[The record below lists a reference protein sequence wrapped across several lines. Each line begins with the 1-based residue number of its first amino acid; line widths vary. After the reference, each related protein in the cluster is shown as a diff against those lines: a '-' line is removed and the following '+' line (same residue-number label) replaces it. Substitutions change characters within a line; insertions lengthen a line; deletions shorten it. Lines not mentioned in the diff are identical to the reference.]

1 MFSLLEGY
9 ENGTLKPYL
18 SQQVHHER
26 ESSQAPWTSRS
37 LAPTD
42 HKMVGRLVS
51 DIKVGPPSNQ
61 LTLSQK
67 REQHQLALDA
77 SGLSPS
83 SNSLSNAFDCDRMR
97 GLIQIVTPG
106 QMTAS
111 KAAIFGVALF
121 TGVQLL
127 NTEVHLHHLDPWQSI
142 VVIAKT
148 HILGS
153 IFWRTSSIGAAL
165 VQDPF
170 DYNNVAKLLSEDE
183 SFAPNSAVSA
193 GLQSLLSPLN
203 HAKPQALD
211 CSEVKSTLSSGLS
224 SLGDSAVP
232 TSVDMPKVVDT
243 NTLDVEGLFND
254 LLIGQEVNV
263 DDATWEN
270 IPSKNTIW
278 PYHKQASA
286 NRYDSENPSSDNDGE
301 GIVYFASQDE
311 SRTAE
316 EDENQH
322 ILVNNN
328 VSGEKRVKGQ
338 TLSRHNKIKRYT
350 PRNLK
355 TRTIQSIKGIRKEY
369 ISLVDSNDVLI

>member
-26 ESSQAPWTSRS
+26 ESSQAPWTNRS
-37 LAPTD
+37 SAPTD

-61 LTLSQK
+61 LTLSHK

-111 KAAIFGVALF
+111 KAALFGFALF
-121 TGVQLL
+121 AIVQLL
-127 NTEVHLHHLDPWQSI
+127 KEN
-142 VVIAKT
+142 
-148 HILGS
+148 
-153 IFWRTSSIGAAL
+153 
-165 VQDPF
+165 QDPF

-183 SFAPNSAVSA
+183 SFAPNSAISA
-193 GLQSLLSPLN
+193 GLQSLLSP
-203 HAKPQALD
+203 
-211 CSEVKSTLSSGLS
+211 TLSSVLS

-232 TSVDMPKVVDT
+232 TSVDMPKVIDT
-243 NTLDVEGLFND
+243 DTLDVEGPEDKFND

-263 DDATWEN
+263 DDTTWEN
-270 IPSKNTIW
+270 IPSRSTIW

-286 NRYDSENPSSDNDGE
+286 NRYDSENPSFNNDGE
-301 GIVYFASQDE
+301 GIVYFASQNE

-316 EDENQH
+316 EGENQH
-322 ILVNNN
+322 LLGNNN
-328 VSGEKRVKGQ
+328 VLVEKGVKGQ
-338 TLSRHNKIKRYT
+338 TTSRNNRIKRCT

-355 TRTIQSIKGIRKEY
+355 TRTIQGIKGIRKEY
-369 ISLVDSNDVLI
+369 VSLIDSNDVLI

>member
-1 MFSLLEGY
+1 MSWTILISTSFISFTRKQVQPCSMFSLLEGY

-26 ESSQAPWTSRS
+26 ESYQAPWTSRS

-111 KAAIFGVALF
+111 KAALFGFALFAGVAL
-121 TGVQLL
+121 VR
-127 NTEVHLHHLDPWQSI
+127 N
-142 VVIAKT
+142 
-148 HILGS
+148 
-153 IFWRTSSIGAAL
+153 
-165 VQDPF
+165 QDPF

-183 SFAPNSAVSA
+183 SFTPNSAVST
-193 GLQSLLSPLN
+193 GLQSFLSPLN

-211 CSEVKSTLSSGLS
+211 CSEVKSTLSSVLS

-232 TSVDMPKVVDT
+232 TSVDMPKAIDT
-243 NTLDVEGLFND
+243 NTLDVEGPEDKFND

-263 DDATWEN
+263 DDTTWEN
-270 IPSKNTIW
+270 IPSRSTIW
-278 PYHKQASA
+278 PYHKQART
-286 NRYDSENPSSDNDGE
+286 NRYDSENPSFDNGGE
-301 GIVYFASQDE
+301 EIIYFASQDE

-322 ILVNNN
+322 LLGNNN
-328 VSGEKRVKGQ
+328 VSVEKGVKGQ
-338 TLSRHNKIKRYT
+338 TASRHNRIKRYT

-369 ISLVDSNDVLI
+369 VSLIDSNDVLI

>member
-1 MFSLLEGY
+1 MLHVLDYTNIHFYFTRKQVPPCSMFSLLEGY
-9 ENGTLKPYL
+9 ENGMLKPYL
-18 SQQVHHER
+18 SQQVRHER

-51 DIKVGPPSNQ
+51 DIKVGPPSNQQ

-111 KAAIFGVALF
+111 KAALFGFALF
-121 TGVQLL
+121 ASVQLL
-127 NTEVHLHHLDPWQSI
+127 KN
-142 VVIAKT
+142 
-148 HILGS
+148 
-153 IFWRTSSIGAAL
+153 
-165 VQDPF
+165 QDPF

-183 SFAPNSAVSA
+183 SFAPNSGVSA

-203 HAKPQALD
+203 HAKPHALD
-211 CSEVKSTLSSGLS
+211 CCPEDK
-224 SLGDSAVP
+224 
-232 TSVDMPKVVDT
+232 
-243 NTLDVEGLFND
+243 FHD

-263 DDATWEN
+263 DDTTWEN
-270 IPSKNTIW
+270 IPSRSTIW
-278 PYHKQASA
+278 PYHKQAFA

-322 ILVNNN
+322 LLGNN
-328 VSGEKRVKGQ
+328 VLVEKGVKGQ
-338 TLSRHNKIKRYT
+338 TTSRHNRIKRYT

-355 TRTIQSIKGIRKEY
+355 TRTIQGIKGIRKEY
-369 ISLVDSNDVLI
+369 VSLIESNDVLI